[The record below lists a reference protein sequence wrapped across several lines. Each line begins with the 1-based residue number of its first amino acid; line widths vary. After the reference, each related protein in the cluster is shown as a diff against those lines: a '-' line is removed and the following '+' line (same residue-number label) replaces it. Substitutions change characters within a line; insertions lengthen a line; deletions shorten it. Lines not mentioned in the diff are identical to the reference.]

1 VHLLKLQVQIVKMVA
16 TIQVA
21 CINSLNIHLH
31 LLVLYIH
38 QKRKQNNNI
47 KLLVVLIIVNLIV
60 DDKQPI

>member
-1 VHLLKLQVQIVKMVA
+1 MHLLKLQVQTIKTVA
-16 TIQVA
+16 TIQVV

-47 KLLVVLIIVNLIV
+47 KLIVVLIIVNLIV
-60 DDKQPI
+60 DDKQLI